1 MPHSILP
8 RPAVPGPRP
17 LDAPCTGRSTIPT
30 PARPARPPSPAV
42 WVLSNM
48 MFLCWLVYCFGY
60 DRVSSRLLAVCFR
73 LLLRYIVVVCS
84 AAASQSQPPSARPA
98 CPAASPEIYVVCV
111 TLFLC
116 WSWCC
121 VGYNRVGLKKK
132 VTADELY
139 EKRLRRY
146 RQRYEKTRTFS
157 PHYIDLPT
165 YNCDL
170 RTTQKIVRPCYP
182 PRKIRSEMILP
193 EAVELPF
200 LPAAKG
206 ELLQKMLFEMLFEM
220 LGLPKL

>member
-1 MPHSILP
+1 
-8 RPAVPGPRP
+8 
-17 LDAPCTGRSTIPT
+17 
-30 PARPARPPSPAV
+30 
-42 WVLSNM
+42 
-48 MFLCWLVYCFGY
+48 
-60 DRVSSRLLAVCFR
+60 
-73 LLLRYIVVVCS
+73 LR
-84 AAASQSQPPSARPA
+84 
-98 CPAASPEIYVVCV
+98 
-111 TLFLC
+111 
-116 WSWCC
+116 
-121 VGYNRVGLKKK
+121 
-132 VTADELY
+132 
-139 EKRLRRY
+139 EKR
-146 RQRYEKTRTFS
+146 QKDVEKGEKTRTFS